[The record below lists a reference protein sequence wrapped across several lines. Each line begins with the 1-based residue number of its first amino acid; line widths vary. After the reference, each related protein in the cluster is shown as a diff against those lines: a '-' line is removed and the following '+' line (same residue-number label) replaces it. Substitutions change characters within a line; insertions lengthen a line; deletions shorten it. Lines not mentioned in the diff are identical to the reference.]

1 MTLLNMANCKVLFEK
16 LYTILRSKEP
26 RRQDK
31 TNFSFKMFKIMRSL
45 RSSKYLKATVEL
57 TFTTQKAK
65 SSPWTSC
72 LFCFQLEIRFLG
84 KFSHQTNLNMQNY
97 VENMWCLLF
106 LFQTRKTLFGQIWS
120 KKSKLS
126 VEEEIWYQETN
137 LDMRN
142 SVMILTFLVF
152 DWKYLFV
159 QI

>member
-72 LFCFQLEIRFLG
+72 LFCFQLEIPFLG